1 MTSVSNCL
9 CVPRSSVVCVGADR
23 NDRGRFRSQT
33 NDSNGGAADPS
44 SVVPQSPRPGPGSRC
59 GRSHVSSGESQ
70 PRPGVPLSSLCYR
83 SDTAGEDE
91 SPCAGDSSL
100 WSCHFPGMWTF
111 GVAARMDLFHAGDLW
126 PERLLCVWFIFS
138 LVLLVIHG
146 CQMVETPSRML
157 VLHAVTLLTMYLG
170 VCSGQMVDITKPR
183 LVLVNILLVPAMCMM
198 GCLVARLMLRAHSG
212 YMLFSFV
219 FLVPFTGLVFGLKTE
234 RHQGE
239 EPLLYNT
246 FDTIQSVVYSAELL
260 TGILGIL
267 TGIRL
272 SLWDLGRAGRLA
284 FWTSVPAAVTLYVL
298 GGDILHTHLLRV
310 CVGAGGVLGLPSG
323 LAAAAG
329 VAVGLAI
336 VPLGEPCLYLIVA
349 LNRGTVDDVIVL
361 LNLFRAAV
369 GRGGGRGNNS
379 CVFVNAGVEFA
390 VLSAVMMGSTVLGGA
405 GFLTAGLGS
414 LGRHGM
420 VIAGI
425 ITMLK
430 AVYLL
435 CDLNM

>member
-1 MTSVSNCL
+1 MSPVQSFVSAL
-9 CVPRSSVVCVGADR
+9 IGM
-23 NDRGRFRSQT
+23 
-33 NDSNGGAADPS
+33 
-44 SVVPQSPRPGPGSRC
+44 
-59 GRSHVSSGESQ
+59 
-70 PRPGVPLSSLCYR
+70 
-83 SDTAGEDE
+83 TAGGFVLKQAAATAVQQIPVQWYPKVHDLVRVAGVDGVMCLLGCL
-91 SPCAGDSSL
+91 SLGLAFLCLACAIVPTLLGRTRVPVLETARFGLAIFLGCGLSGSL
-100 WSCHFPGMWTF
+100 LGWTCSTLVTF
-111 GVAARMDLFHAGDLW
+111 GLSGF
-126 PERLLCVWFIFS
+126 CVFGLIFS

-183 LVLVNILLVPAMCMM
+183 LVLVNIFLVPATFMM
-198 GCLVARLMLRAHSG
+198 GCLVARLMLREHSG

-246 FDTIQSVVYSAELL
+246 LYTIQSAVYSAELL

-284 FWTSVPAAVTLYVL
+284 FWISVPAAVTLYVL
-298 GGDILHTHLLRV
+298 GGDVPHTHLLGV
-310 CVGAGGVLGLPSG
+310 CVGAGGVLGLLSG

-349 LNRGTVDDVIVL
+349 LNHGTVDDVIVL

-369 GRGGGRGNNS
+369 GCGGGGGNNS
-379 CVFVNAGVEFA
+379 CVLVNAGVEFA
-390 VLSAVMMGSTVLGGA
+390 VLSVVMMGSTVLGGA

-414 LGRHGM
+414 SGRHGM
-420 VIAGI
+420 VMAGI

-435 CDLNM
+435 CDFNM